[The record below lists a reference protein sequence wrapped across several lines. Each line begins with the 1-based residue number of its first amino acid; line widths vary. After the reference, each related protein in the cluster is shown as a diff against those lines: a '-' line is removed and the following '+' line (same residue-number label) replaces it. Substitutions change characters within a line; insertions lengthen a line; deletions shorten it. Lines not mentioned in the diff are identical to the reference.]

1 MDNLWI
7 NKRKINAL
15 WKTWITEAGV
25 LSCPQGFPNMIFPV
39 VSGKS
44 EVFHN
49 FTASTTTTTDQ
60 IFYIL
65 LTHVNKG
72 VVHNYEIN
80 MQQGFTVTVYQY
92 CK

>member
-1 MDNLWI
+1 MVI
-7 NKRKINAL
+7 R
-15 WKTWITEAGV
+15 
-25 LSCPQGFPNMIFPV
+25 SCPQGFPNGLNFDF
-39 VSGKS
+39 SGKS
-44 EVFHN
+44 GVFHN
-49 FTASTTTTTDQ
+49 FTAPTTTTTDQ